1 MSVTT
6 KQWTKSDELQRKKF
20 YLAEADGIVMPVP
33 ISFHSTTR
41 SLSLPLS
48 SPIYSFCSAAFHFVL
63 YYLLFVVVPLLL
75 LLYFFPIS
83 FSMKE
88 WERLFLFCHTL
99 LQLWKMQCLNYICAL
114 LHDPN
119 AIIVQFWLVAG
130 TLAQLCCCCSREW
143 KKWTGKSIEINC
155 RLAWK

>member
-1 MSVTT
+1 MSMTT

-41 SLSLPLS
+41 SPSLFSYLFFLLGCIS
-48 SPIYSFCSAAFHFVL
+48 LCT
-63 YYLLFVVVPLLL
+63 LLFTLCCCCCCSTASSSL
-75 LLYFFPIS
+75 FFSIFFFRHP
-83 FSMKE
+83 
-88 WERLFLFCHTL
+88 L

>member
-1 MSVTT
+1 MLYILCSARRCRWQQNSGLKATSCRE
-6 KQWTKSDELQRKKF
+6 KILFSRSWWHCYACSHLF
-20 YLAEADGIVMPVP
+20 PLY
-33 ISFHSTTR
+33 H
-41 SLSLPLS
+41 SLSLSLS
-48 SPIYSFCSAAFHFVL
+48 LVLSILFARLHFTLYFIIYS
-63 YYLLFVVVPLLL
+63 LLL
-75 LLYFFPIS
+75 LLLFHCFFFNFFFRHP
-83 FSMKE
+83 
-88 WERLFLFCHTL
+88 L